1 MDEGKKIY
9 GKVNLGEVIAS
20 LPPDPDSAAR
30 HRAEIL
36 IKTDTIRVVLIT
48 MLEGGEMHEHTAP
61 GPITIHA
68 LEGTIEVSVEGEPHS
83 LSSGELIS
91 LAPGVK
97 HAVRGVT
104 DGSFLITIGV
114 FTRVPDPG
122 GHHDD
127 SR

>member
-9 GKVNLGEVIAS
+9 GKVNINEVAAS

-36 IKTDTIRVVLIT
+36 IKTDTIRVVVVT
-48 MLEGGEMHEHTAP
+48 MLEGGELQEHTAP

-68 LEGTIEVSVEGEPHS
+68 LDGSIEVTVEGEPHA
-83 LSSGELIS
+83 LSAGELIS

-104 DGSFLITIGV
+104 KGSFLLTIGV

-122 GHHDD
+122 GHHNEPK
-127 SR
+127 